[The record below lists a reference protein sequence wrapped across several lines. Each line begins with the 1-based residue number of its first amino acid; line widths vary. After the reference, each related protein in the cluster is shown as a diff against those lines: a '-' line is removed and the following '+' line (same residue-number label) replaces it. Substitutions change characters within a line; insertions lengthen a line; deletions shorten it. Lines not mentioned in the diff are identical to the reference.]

1 MYATTDMRPGEY
13 REIGRQDQMLGAMHK
28 QHVPVQPPAI
38 AVALEHLEKELHGLR
53 ESVRMLEQRLAPV
66 MRPMPET
73 AGASTCGSA
82 GSPLACQ
89 IESLTH
95 LLRMSSADVRGMLD
109 CLEL

>member
-1 MYATTDMRPGEY
+1 MYANALTPGHY
-13 REIGRQDQMLGAMHK
+13 REVGSQDQMLGAMPK
-28 QHVPVQPPAI
+28 QPPVI
-38 AVALEHLEKELHGLR
+38 AMALEHLEKELHGLR
-53 ESVRMLEQRLAPV
+53 ESVRTLEQRLAPV
-66 MRPMPET
+66 MRPVPE
-73 AGASTCGSA
+73 ANSASTCGSA

>member
-1 MYATTDMRPGEY
+1 MYANALNPGHY
-13 REIGRQDQMLGAMHK
+13 REVGGQEQILGAMPK
-28 QHVPVQPPAI
+28 QPPAI
-38 AVALEHLEKELHGLR
+38 AMALEHLEKELHGLR

-66 MRPMPET
+66 MRPVPESPGT
-73 AGASTCGSA
+73 SSCGSA